1 MRTLFHDL
9 RFGLRALR
17 RRPLFALTAVA
28 ALALGIG
35 ANTAIFTVLES
46 LLLRPLPYQD
56 PEELVMVYLDNQLQG
71 WPLDLTSYPTYEAW
85 RDGSPSLEDLAA
97 FTRGGFSLTGDGD
110 PERLSG
116 AQVGGNFFS
125 LLGVPPLHGR
135 WIGPDEDVPGQD
147 AVAVLGHELFQRR
160 FGGDVSI
167 VGRDI
172 QVDGSARTVIGV
184 MPPRFDFP
192 RGVKDFDPQVDL
204 WVPLAPDAQTRA
216 NRGGLWLWTV
226 GRLEPGAELATAQAE
241 LDNVASRLA
250 EEFPDFNRRF
260 GVNTVG
266 VHEHLVGGVRTG
278 IWLLMGAVGFVLL
291 IAIANVANL
300 LLARASDRERE
311 VAVRSAMGASRA
323 RVVRQMLTES
333 ILLSLIGGAAGV
345 LLGLVGLRLLLR
357 LAPADLPVAG
367 LRLSPVS
374 LGFTLAISLGAG
386 LLFGLVPALQ
396 MSGFRFGAALK
407 EGGRGQHGG
416 MRGRRVRSALVIAEL
431 ALATVLMAGAGL
443 MIRSLMRLDATD
455 PGFSHRSALT
465 FGLNL
470 PRSSYGESQQVVGF
484 YRDLLE
490 SLEALPG
497 VESATATTG
506 ILLSEFPRST
516 TFRIESRPEPTD
528 EERIEVTIDAVMPG
542 YFAALG
548 VPVLEGREF
557 DGTEELEGDT
567 QVIINAEFAR
577 RFFPDQ
583 NPVRRRFTY
592 GSQIGDDTDWM
603 TIVGVVADTK
613 RNGFERELRA
623 ESYLPHEQFRSRSMT
638 VVLRSD
644 LPLDALAPS
653 VRSAVWALDADLPIN
668 DLETLDRRLAAEQAD
683 RRFYA
688 VLLGIFSAV
697 ALLLATIGIY
707 GVLSYVVAQTIPEIG
722 VRVAF
727 GASRW
732 QILGHVLRRG
742 LLLAGSGIALGIG
755 AALALSGL
763 LSSLLYEVSATDPA
777 TFVALA
783 SVLLTVAIVACA
795 IPARRATRIDP
806 VTALR
811 HE

>member
-1 MRTLFHDL
+1 MHSLLQDL
-9 RFGLRALR
+9 RFGVRALR
-17 RRPLFALTAVA
+17 KRPLFTLTAVA

-35 ANTAIFTVLES
+35 ANTAIFSVLES
-46 LLLRPLPYQD
+46 LLMRPLPYED

-71 WPLDLTSYPTYEAW
+71 WPLDLTSYPNYEAW
-85 RDGSPSLEDLAA
+85 RDGAPSLEDLAP
-97 FTRGGFSLTGDGD
+97 FTRGGFSLTGDGE

-116 AQVGGNFFS
+116 ARVGGNFFS
-125 LLGVPPLHGR
+125 LLAVPPLHGR

-192 RGVKDFDPQVDL
+192 RGVKDFGPKVDL
-204 WVPLAPDAQTRA
+204 WVPLAPDEQTRA

-260 GVNTVG
+260 GVSTVG

-333 ILLSLIGGAAGV
+333 ILLSLIGGATGV

-396 MSGFRFGAALK
+396 MSGSRFGAALK

-416 MRGRRVRSALVIAEL
+416 MRGRRVRSALVVAEL

-455 PGFSHRSALT
+455 PGFRHRSALT
-465 FGLNL
+465 LGLNL
-470 PRSSYGESQQVVGF
+470 PRSSYGESEQVGGF
-484 YRDLLE
+484 YRDLLAR
-490 SLEALPG
+490 LEALPG
-497 VESATATTG
+497 VDSATATTG

-516 TFRIESRPEPTD
+516 YFRIEGRPEPTD

-583 NPVRRRFTY
+583 NPVGRRFTY
-592 GSQIGDDTDWM
+592 GSQIGEDTDWM

-613 RNGFERELRA
+613 RNGFDRELRA
-623 ESYLPHEQFRSRSMT
+623 ESYLPHQQYRSRSMT

-653 VRSAVWALDADLPIN
+653 VRSAVWSLDADLPIT
-668 DLETLDRRLAAEQAD
+668 DLELLEKRLAAEQAD

-688 VLLGIFSAV
+688 VLLGVFSGLAM
-697 ALLLATIGIY
+697 LLASIGIY

-727 GASRW
+727 GASRL

-742 LLLAGSGIALGIG
+742 LLLAGSGIALGIA

-763 LSSLLYEVSATDPA
+763 LESLLYEISATDPA
-777 TFVALA
+777 TFVVLA
-783 SVLLTVAIVACA
+783 AVLLTIAILACVL
-795 IPARRATRIDP
+795 PARRATRVDP